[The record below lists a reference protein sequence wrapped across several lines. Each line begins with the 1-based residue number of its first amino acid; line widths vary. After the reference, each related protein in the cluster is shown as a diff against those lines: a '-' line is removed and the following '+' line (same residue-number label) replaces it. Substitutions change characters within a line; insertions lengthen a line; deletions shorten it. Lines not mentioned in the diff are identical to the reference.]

1 MGWRGRITTIVTTEV
16 RVREGRATGNRRRR
30 TARSALWRWLWHSLA
45 SRLMLLVLVFLTVPV
60 LLYDQFRRAD
70 EATQRLLLTSAQRQ
84 GELVARALEP
94 ELAVA
99 DRSALPTLSG
109 ALARFTDDRTRLRL
123 LVRPRGGAA
132 DGFYYVATA
141 PSLPTADL
149 DAERRQLAALGVL
162 ERLGASCA
170 DNATLAMRVP
180 NASGGVEVLSS
191 ITPITTPFGCW
202 ALVTSHATE
211 GYVASSLGRPYWRTP
226 AVQAAAAVYLVMAA
240 LVLAV
245 LAGVWRSLRRFGDLA
260 RDIVGGEGG
269 GGEGGGESATGA
281 GRATSF
287 AARNRVPELSRVAED
302 FDRLVDTLRDS
313 SRSLRRAAEDNAHA
327 FKTPIA
333 VIRQSVEPLRRA
345 LPSDNARSQRALAM
359 IETSL
364 DKLDS
369 LVSFARRMDEAAAD
383 LLAPARR
390 RVDLSGLVGR
400 MADDYARILAERRL
414 RWQARIDPG
423 LFVRASDETLETIV
437 ENLVENA
444 VSFSPTDGTVALR
457 LSGDGAWVE
466 LVVEDEGPGVP
477 PEHLDRIFERY
488 FSQRHPGH
496 GQPIPDE
503 VEQDAPKAEH
513 FGIGL
518 WIVRRNVEAFG
529 GRVRAEN
536 RAGGGFRMTV
546 ALPSAG

>member
-1 MGWRGRITTIVTTEV
+1 
-16 RVREGRATGNRRRR
+16 
-30 TARSALWRWLWHSLA
+30 
-45 SRLMLLVLVFLTVPV
+45 MLLVLVFLTVPV

-70 EATQRLLLTSAQRQ
+70 EATQRLLLNSAQRQ
-84 GELVARALEP
+84 GQLVARALEP
-94 ELAVA
+94 ELVNA

-123 LVRPRGGAA
+123 LVRPRGGAV

-149 DAERRQLAALGVL
+149 DQERRQLAALGIL
-162 ERLGASCA
+162 DRLGASCA
-170 DNATLAMRVP
+170 ENTTLAMRVP
-180 NASGGVEVLSS
+180 HSSGGEEVLSS

-226 AVQAAAAVYLVMAA
+226 AVQAAAAVYLVMAV

-269 GGEGGGESATGA
+269 KRGG
-281 GRATSF
+281 SF
-287 AARNRVPELSRVAED
+287 AARNRVPELSGVAED

-313 SRSLRRAAEDNAHA
+313 AQSLRRAAEDNAHA

-345 LPSDNARSQRALAM
+345 LPPDSARSQRALAM
-359 IETSL
+359 IETSV

-390 RVDLSGLVGR
+390 RVDLSGLVER
-400 MADDYARILAERRL
+400 MADGYAGVLAERRL
-414 RWQARIDPG
+414 RLQARIEVG
-423 LFVRASDETLETIV
+423 LFVRASEETLETIV

-444 VSFSPTDGTVALR
+444 VSFSPNDGLISVCVVR
-457 LSGDGAWVE
+457 DGAWVA
-466 LVVEDEGPGVP
+466 LTVEDDGPGVGADN
-477 PEHLDRIFERY
+477 LDRIFERY
-488 FSQRHPGH
+488 FSQRQPGH
-496 GQPIPDE
+496 GMPDGE
-503 VEQDAPKAEH
+503 GGGDQADSSQADGAH

-536 RAGGGFRMTV
+536 RAEGGFRMTV
-546 ALPSAG
+546 ALPVAG

>member
-1 MGWRGRITTIVTTEV
+1 VPTDTRSGRGRI
-16 RVREGRATGNRRRR
+16 
-30 TARSALWRWLWHSLA
+30 ARSALGRWLWHSLA

-70 EATQRLLLTSAQRQ
+70 EATQRLLLNSAQRQ

-94 ELAVA
+94 ELLNA

-123 LVRPRGGAA
+123 LVRPRGGAV

-149 DAERRQLAALGVL
+149 DQERRQLAALGIL
-162 ERLGASCA
+162 DRLGASCA
-170 DNATLAMRVP
+170 ENTTLAMRVP
-180 NASGGVEVLSS
+180 HSSGGEEVLSS

-226 AVQAAAAVYLVMAA
+226 AVQAAAAVYLVMAV

-260 RDIVGGEGG
+260 RDIVGGDGG
-269 GGEGGGESATGA
+269 KRGG
-281 GRATSF
+281 SF
-287 AARNRVPELSRVAED
+287 AARNRVPELSGVAED

-313 SRSLRRAAEDNAHA
+313 AQSLRRAAEDNAHA

-345 LPSDNARSQRALAM
+345 LPPDSARSQRALAM
-359 IETSL
+359 IETSV

-390 RVDLSGLVGR
+390 RVDLSGLVER
-400 MADDYARILAERRL
+400 MADGYAGVLAERRL
-414 RWQARIDPG
+414 RLQARVEAG
-423 LFVRASDETLETIV
+423 LFVRASEETLETIV

-444 VSFSPTDGTVALR
+444 VSFSPADGLISVR
-457 LSGDGAWVE
+457 VVRDGAWVA
-466 LVVEDEGPGVP
+466 LTVEDDGPGV
-477 PEHLDRIFERY
+477 EADNLDRIFERY
-488 FSQRHPGH
+488 FSQRQPGH
-496 GQPIPDE
+496 GMPNDE
-503 VEQDAPKAEH
+503 GGNEQANSDQASGDQADGAH

-536 RAGGGFRMTV
+536 RQDGGFRMTV
-546 ALPSAG
+546 ALPVAG